1 MAINFLVS
9 LLKKNWNNAAWPIS
23 SAAVAS
29 AREEKA
35 HNQIQ
40 ADLPITELSQRWA
53 CPLHAKIGGQLHSS
67 LHLSCSTV
75 HPLNLCGIC
84 TSRIRSQFSEP
95 RSPQT
100 WEQSLSSPRNPEMS
114 RAWKS
119 RLSYVFTRVGLAHGG
134 CGKNS
139 AVSVVA
145 GEEIAHQEHHGQ
157 AFHDLRMRC

>member
-1 MAINFLVS
+1 MQLGLSPRS
-9 LLKKNWNNAAWPIS
+9 LLLQQGKRRHIIRSKQIYQQLNFP
-23 SAAVAS
+23 SAGFVF
-29 AREEKA
+29 
-35 HNQIQ
+35 
-40 ADLPITELSQRWA
+40 
-53 CPLHAKIGGQLHSS
+53 LHATIGGQLHSS

-84 TSRIRSQFSEP
+84 TSWIRSQFSEP
-95 RSPQT
+95 HSLQT
-100 WEQSLSSPRNPEMS
+100 WEQSLSFPRNPEMS

-119 RLSYVFTRVGLAHGG
+119 SLSYVFTRVGLAHGG